1 MDNLWLIFD
10 VGTSGLKAALVTDQG
25 QIVRS
30 RVETYRTRTEAGG
43 VVEQIVS
50 DWWGATLVASR
61 ALTDDFE
68 HVIGVVVTGQM
79 QDLILLDED
88 VNPTRAAILYSD
100 TRAQAEAEEVI
111 RRFRRKRLRSLT
123 GNDQGADS
131 LWAKLLWVQRH
142 DPEAFR
148 RAKTLLFSP
157 ADYLALKLTRVAA
170 TDTTTASATGLM
182 DLPQRAWLKKAVYDE
197 MGLAPISSML
207 PALVAGGTQIG
218 RLTGYGAGTLNLR
231 RGIPVYHAP
240 GDAGAAT
247 LGAGSGEI
255 GQAYGYLGTSGWVAF
270 SSPDPGSP
278 DQGVF
283 TLAHVRSDQYIPIA
297 PLLTAGGN
305 LDWVRDLF
313 GVDDY
318 DEPIAEALAR
328 PISNLLYL
336 PYLNGERTPFTDPSA
351 RGAFIGLGPAS
362 DRADLYRAVLEGVV
376 YAYRHALDA
385 LLPTPPASLTLT
397 GGGTRSVGWCQL
409 FADILGIP
417 IGIAADAE
425 NVGVRGALLSAQVVA
440 GVQPNYAPADFF
452 PLAATLEPDA
462 DLRARYDAK
471 YTLFRAAYPALK
483 PLFKAQQRV
492 MKLSH
497 DL

>member
-25 QIVRS
+25 EIVRS
-30 RVETYRTRTEAGG
+30 QVEPYRTRSAPGG
-43 VVEQIVS
+43 IVEQNVTE
-50 DWWGATLVASR
+50 WWQATLAACH
-61 ALTDDFE
+61 ALTDHFD
-68 HVIGVVVTGQM
+68 HVVGVVVTGQM

-88 VNPTRAAILYSD
+88 ANPTRAAILYSD
-100 TRAQAEAEEVI
+100 TRAQAEAAEI
-111 RRFRRKRLRSLT
+111 IKRFRRKRLRSLT

-148 RAKTLLFSP
+148 HARMLLFSP
-157 ADYLALKLTRVAA
+157 ADYLALKLTRIAA

-182 DLPQRAWLKKAVYDE
+182 DLLQRSWLKKAVYDE
-197 MGLAPISSML
+197 MGLAPITGLL

-231 RGIPVYHAP
+231 RGIPIFHAP

-278 DQGVF
+278 EQGVF

-305 LDWVRDLF
+305 LDWARELF
-313 GVDDY
+313 SLDDY
-318 DEPIAEALAR
+318 AAPISTALAR
-328 PISNLLYL
+328 PITNLLYL
-336 PYLNGERTPFTDPSA
+336 PYLNGERAPFTDPLA
-351 RGAFIGLGPAS
+351 RGAFIGLERS
-362 DRADLYRAVLEGVV
+362 SEHADLFRAVLEGVV
-376 YAYRHALDA
+376 YAYRHALDT
-385 LLPTPPASLTLT
+385 LLPTPPAALTLT
-397 GGGTRSVGWCQL
+397 GGGTRSLGWCQL

-425 NVGVRGALLSAQVVA
+425 NVGVRGALLSALVTA
-440 GVQPNYAPADFF
+440 GVYPDYAPPGYF
-452 PLAATLEPDA
+452 PLAATLQPNPA
-462 DLRARYDAK
+462 TGAHYDEK

-483 PLFKAQQRV
+483 PIFRAQGRQFLR
-492 MKLSH
+492 
-497 DL
+497 DEA